1 MKEINIESKIYFG
14 QLAEFSKEDQEL
26 IAYAI
31 EALDNYYA
39 KYSNFNVGAAIRLSD
54 GKIIK
59 GANQENAS
67 FPAGLCAERT
77 AIFAAQAQYPDL
89 SITAL
94 AVAARNCSGI
104 LNKPITPCG
113 ICRQTIQEIE
123 SRYHKPVRILL
134 YGKDGVYA
142 LDGINKLLPLSFIGD
157 DL

>member
-31 EALDNYYA
+31 EALDNSYA

-94 AVAARNCSGI
+94 AVAARNSSGI

-113 ICRQTIQEIE
+113 ICRQVIQEIE

-142 LDGINKLLPLSFIGD
+142 VDGIDKLLPLSFIGD